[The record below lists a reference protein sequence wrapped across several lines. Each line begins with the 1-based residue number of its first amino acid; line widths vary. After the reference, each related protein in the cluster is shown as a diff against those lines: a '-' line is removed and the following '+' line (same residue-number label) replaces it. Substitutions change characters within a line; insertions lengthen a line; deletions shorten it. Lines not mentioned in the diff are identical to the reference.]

1 MNLPKLLINNIAAF
15 IFVTQNMSDCYEHMM
30 IKTDGLNHGL
40 NLEIKRLWKNEAMEV
55 DSLKVLMKNEVKDGK
70 MYYSIYTAIPFEQI
84 AEKLNEMFKCEDEGS
99 ISEKIWRV

>member
-1 MNLPKLLINNIAAF
+1 
-15 IFVTQNMSDCYEHMM
+15 
-30 IKTDGLNHGL
+30 
-40 NLEIKRLWKNEAMEV
+40 MEV